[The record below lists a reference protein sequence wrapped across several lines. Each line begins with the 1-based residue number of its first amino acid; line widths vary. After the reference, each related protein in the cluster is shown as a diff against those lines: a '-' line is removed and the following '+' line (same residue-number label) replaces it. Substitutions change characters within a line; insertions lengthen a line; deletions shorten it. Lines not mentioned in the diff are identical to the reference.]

1 MRKDQLLYIDVNQMY
16 NRYFKGF
23 TLLSDTEEYPVD
35 RFDPN
40 DNTSWVDPYDQNGDL
55 KPIRDGE
62 DHIKFT
68 TSDETVA
75 IINEDEDPVSTML
88 EEKVFNADGI
98 TRRYIV
104 VKPIEET
111 EKFGSTVITAH
122 NEDPYVNTGNE
133 DIDDHHAYA
142 GYTGAVNISII
153 PGEEI
158 PPMVVSK
165 GDHAI
170 ATVKYGHGDV
180 MIKVSL
186 VTVQQLTVHI
196 LFRL

>member
-88 EEKVFNADGI
+88 EEKKYLMQTELHAD
-98 TRRYIV
+98 
-104 VKPIEET
+104 
-111 EKFGSTVITAH
+111 
-122 NEDPYVNTGNE
+122 
-133 DIDDHHAYA
+133 
-142 GYTGAVNISII
+142 
-153 PGEEI
+153 
-158 PPMVVSK
+158 
-165 GDHAI
+165 
-170 ATVKYGHGDV
+170 
-180 MIKVSL
+180 
-186 VTVQQLTVHI
+186 I
-196 LFRL
+196 L